1 MQLRTVSAREGL
13 LWVQSGF
20 RRLALQ
26 PWAALLMIV
35 AYIVVTGFVSAL
47 PIIGLVFPL
56 FVVQFGTLGFMQASR
71 QIAQKQ
77 PLWPTV
83 LLTGFRSGPQAL
95 RSMVMLGVLYTLAV
109 ILVLGVGSLFDGG
122 AMLRLLLL
130 GDKPPASAIA
140 DGSLRLGAIAATLA
154 YIPVSLAFWL
164 APPLVAWH
172 AMPPVKALFFS
183 FVLCVR
189 NIKAFALYAVQ
200 WLLLFLSLPTLIMLV
215 ASLLGAS
222 ETLAAMLSMPVAIA
236 IFLAYI
242 LSFYSSYESL
252 VGETQASTL
261 AQ

>member
-35 AYIVVTGFVSAL
+35 TYIVVTGFVSAL
-47 PIIGLVFPL
+47 PIVGLVFPL

-71 QIAQKQ
+71 QVAQKQ

-95 RSMVMLGVLYTLAV
+95 RSMVILGVLYTLAV

-154 YIPVSLAFWL
+154 YIPVSLASGSPAAGGL
-164 APPLVAWH
+164 ARHAAGQGAVFQLRAVRAQHQGVCALCGAMVAALSQPAH
-172 AMPPVKALFFS
+172 AHHARRQPA
-183 FVLCVR
+183 R
-189 NIKAFALYAVQ
+189 RQ
-200 WLLLFLSLPTLIMLV
+200 
-215 ASLLGAS
+215 
-222 ETLAAMLSMPVAIA
+222 
-236 IFLAYI
+236 
-242 LSFYSSYESL
+242 
-252 VGETQASTL
+252 
-261 AQ
+261 